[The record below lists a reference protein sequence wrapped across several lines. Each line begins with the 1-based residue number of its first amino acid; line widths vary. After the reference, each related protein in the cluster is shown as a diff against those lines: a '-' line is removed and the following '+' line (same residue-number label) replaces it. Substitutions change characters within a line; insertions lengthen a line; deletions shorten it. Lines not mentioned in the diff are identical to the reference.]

1 MLRLEDLRKKHGLSQ
16 EALAKK
22 MNMTQQR
29 ISAYEKGKREPD
41 IETLKQFADFFNCSI
56 DYLLN
61 ESENINHNE
70 NEEEFYFAYH
80 KEMDGLTP
88 EEIEDALRFY
98 KEMKKKVNKNNKKD
112 NK

>member
-1 MLRLEDLRKKHGLSQ
+1 MIRLEELRKKNGLSQ

-41 IETLKQFADFFNCSI
+41 IETLKQLAAFFGCSI

-61 ESENINHNE
+61 ENIKQNNQD
-70 NEEEFYFAYH
+70 FYFAYH

-88 EEIEDALRFY
+88 EEIADALRFY
-98 KEMKKKVNKNNKKD
+98 KEMKKKVNKNNNNKTNDKK
-112 NK
+112 